1 MSPRYRR
8 TASVE
13 GESLD
18 RYLREISVY
27 PLIDRSQE
35 GCLAR
40 RIREGDAEALD
51 ELVRANLRFVVT
63 VAKKYQN
70 RGVALADL
78 INEGNIGL
86 MRAAQKFD
94 ETRGIKFISYAV
106 WWIRQAVLQAV
117 AEQGQVVRVPLART
131 GKANR
136 IGRRSAELS
145 QQLGREP
152 SSREL
157 AAELEVSE
165 EELSHALAIA
175 QGSLSLDAPASAGR
189 GGPLLETLVDGA
201 SPLPDDAVYDQALR
215 HGVQRA
221 VGILSERESRVLR
234 MYFGLDDAEPMT
246 LEGIGATLGI
256 TRERVRQIREKALGK
271 LRHHSRV
278 RFLQTFLG

>member
-1 MSPRYRR
+1 MSPRSHR
-8 TASVE
+8 TTSSE

-27 PLIDRSQE
+27 PLIDRAE
-35 GCLAR
+35 EVRLAR
-40 RIREGDAEALD
+40 QIHEGDAEALD
-51 ELVRANLRFVVT
+51 QLVRANLRFVVT

-86 MRAAQKFD
+86 IRAAQKFD

-106 WWIRQAVLQAV
+106 WWVRQAVLQAV

-136 IGRRSAELS
+136 IGRRFAELS

-152 SSREL
+152 TQREL

-165 EELSHALAIA
+165 DELTHALAIV
-175 QGSLSLDAPASAGR
+175 QGALSLDAPASPER
-189 GGPLLETLVDGA
+189 EGPLLETLVDGA
-201 SPLPDDAVYDQALR
+201 SRLPDEEVYDQALR
-215 HGVQRA
+215 RGVQRA
-221 VGILSERESRVLR
+221 VGILSERESRVVR
-234 MYFGLDDAEPMT
+234 MYFGLDDAEPLT
-246 LEGIGATLGI
+246 LEAIGALLGV
-256 TRERVRQIREKALGK
+256 TRERVRQIRENALKK

-278 RFLQTFLG
+278 SYLQTFLG